1 MKKAYYI
8 VTTVLSGLFT
18 AFVLFLIIN
27 FIIFFDLDG
36 TVLGTGVFALV
47 GAGFLA
53 VSVFGLIKKTFVL
66 SAVLAKIGIL
76 AIGAGTLVFTL
87 MAYEHDLGPRPV
99 SFSIISW
106 LIGLAFIGA
115 GIFVSFMIKNKNKRK
130 SPNSDKLLAS
140 PIYTIIPQELRGYIS
155 RAIIDYNTLP
165 DDEMMEKYKLNDIWF
180 SIYEYRE
187 EKQKGI
193 LGFIILNLLI
203 DKEYVIQVDYKEN
216 PRDYLGN
223 IKEYWDCETKIVEF
237 EADNDQIYLAKVP
250 ADSTLE
256 NIYEIKIKPFNG

>member
-66 SAVLAKIGIL
+66 SAILAKIGIL

-115 GIFVSFMIKNKNKRK
+115 GIFVQPAEWLEVYVVGSFHALYGGISINLAAFAEHRK
-130 SPNSDKLLAS
+130 
-140 PIYTIIPQELRGYIS
+140 
-155 RAIIDYNTLP
+155 
-165 DDEMMEKYKLNDIWF
+165 
-180 SIYEYRE
+180 
-187 EKQKGI
+187 
-193 LGFIILNLLI
+193 
-203 DKEYVIQVDYKEN
+203 
-216 PRDYLGN
+216 
-223 IKEYWDCETKIVEF
+223 
-237 EADNDQIYLAKVP
+237 
-250 ADSTLE
+250 
-256 NIYEIKIKPFNG
+256 

>member
-8 VTTVLSGLFT
+8 VTTVISGLFT
-18 AFVLFLIIN
+18 AFFLFLVIN
-27 FIIFFDLDG
+27 FIIFFEVDG
-36 TVLGTGVFALV
+36 TLFGTGVFALV

-66 SAVLAKIGIL
+66 SAVLAKIGVL

-99 SFSIISW
+99 SFAIIAW
-106 LIGLAFIGA
+106 LIGLAFIGL
-115 GIFVSFMIKNKNKRK
+115 GIFVSFMRKNKRK
-130 SPNSDKLLAS
+130 SPNIDKLLVS
-140 PIYTIIPQELRGYIS
+140 PIYTIIPEELRTYIS
-155 RAIIDYNTLP
+155 RAILDYNTLP
-165 DDEMMEKYKLNDIWF
+165 DDEMMEKYKLNEIWF

-187 EKQKGI
+187 EKSKGI
-193 LGFIILNLLI
+193 LGFILLNLLV
-203 DKEYVIQVDYKEN
+203 DKGYAIQVDYKEN
-216 PRDYLGN
+216 PRDYLSN
-223 IKEYWDCETKIVEF
+223 IREYWDCETKIVEF

-256 NIYEIKIKPFNG
+256 NIYEIKIKPYNG